1 MPYTVRVSA
10 YPVEFF
16 ELFEKAAR
24 ETVRVPKEHGFKTKK
39 EARALSFQLQGF
51 RNALIEDT
59 ESKNEE
65 LAILADGVTIRTVA
79 SPGMGTRE
87 ERWFVVLEPRGAR
100 FEEAIRSALKD

>member
-1 MPYTVRVSA
+1 MPYTARVSA

-24 ETVRVPKEHGFKTKK
+24 ETVRIPREEGFETRK
-39 EARALSFQLQGF
+39 EARALAFQLQGF
-51 RNALIEDT
+51 RNALIKDT

-65 LAILADGVTIRTVA
+65 LALLADGVTIRTVQ
-79 SPGMGTRE
+79 SGNTHE

-100 FEEAIRSALKD
+100 FGDAVHSALKD